1 MSRGR
6 VSGKIAIVTGAAR
19 GLGAEYATILAEEG
33 AHVVVA
39 DILDERGESH
49 ATALRDQGLSV
60 EYVRL
65 DVTSEDDWTR
75 VCADVREHHGA
86 LHILVNNAGIARME
100 SLLEETLEGWNQ
112 VVAVNQTGPFLGMR
126 HCVPLML
133 EAGTGSVINI
143 VSIWGLLGGP
153 NLVAYHAAKASL
165 LGLSKNAA
173 VELASRNVR
182 VNTVCPGAVI
192 TEMVE
197 EEERQVPGTI
207 ATVLSFVPAGRAAST
222 RELAQAVLFLASD
235 DSSYITGIDLVV
247 DGGMRAGYQFRTP
260 SE

>member
-1 MSRGR
+1 
-6 VSGKIAIVTGAAR
+6 
-19 GLGAEYATILAEEG
+19 
-33 AHVVVA
+33 
-39 DILDERGESH
+39 
-49 ATALRDQGLSV
+49 
-60 EYVRL
+60 
-65 DVTSEDDWTR
+65 
-75 VCADVREHHGA
+75 
-86 LHILVNNAGIARME
+86 
-100 SLLEETLEGWNQ
+100 
-112 VVAVNQTGPFLGMR
+112 
-126 HCVPLML
+126 ML

-143 VSIWGLLGGP
+143 VSIWGLFGGP

-192 TEMVE
+192 TEMAE

-207 ATVLSFVPAGRAAST
+207 ATVLSFVPAGRAGST

-235 DSSYITGIDLVV
+235 DSSYITGIDLIV

-260 SE
+260 AEDTAP